1 MIKNGKPIRLNR
13 YRGKERCPIESGMK
27 REWQKKG
34 GGEERGMI
42 DFRQRN
48 NRFGQLIDGRLLERS
63 FLRSWAVINFFEF
76 KKKSDIIILCY
87 GLSRTV

>member
-48 NRFGQLIDGRLLERS
+48 NRFGQLIDGRFPAIIREIVSSKLGS
-63 FLRSWAVINFFEF
+63 DKFF
-76 KKKSDIIILCY
+76 
-87 GLSRTV
+87 